1 MPLTSKPGMF
11 VSTGGDAALVQ
22 VTGLVDEHFTGFG
35 TMTPG
40 IKTLVLEVSGM
51 TRMTSFGVRQ
61 WIKGI
66 EALPKTITDLY
77 LLGCPTFFVDQLNM
91 VLNFGGPGKVLTA
104 VAPYTC
110 LSCGMESGEP
120 VDVLTERA
128 ALSKGG
134 VPEKDCSR
142 CGGKLEFDESPESY
156 FSFVSKYAPTSLHPA
171 AAQMLAQKGL
181 YTSIESS
188 GDKPPKIIKLVH
200 GPVTYFRIIGTV
212 GALFKARPFLVGA
225 EGEVVLDLADIE
237 RFDASGQREWR
248 RLLKSLA
255 SQVPSVTLVDVPDA
269 VLTNAA
275 DAFTIARNIVVDS
288 ILVPYVCRDCGRG
301 AAESHHLAAL
311 SWPPQFNDQVCSTCG
326 GTMQGTLAAALLPA
340 LQKASNSVPEA
351 SAKLIANRKE
361 VLSRAMTDAN
371 VAQAGDAASAN
382 LTADDMILGKYKIV
396 KRLSAGGMAEVFLA
410 KQVGIGGFEKPV
422 ALKRILRQLLE
433 SRHLAV
439 DMFLNEAKIAGRL
452 THPNIVQVLDVGEV
466 GGALYL
472 AMEYIHGKDLRDV
485 LKKIRA
491 NRLQLP
497 LGAACYVVREIA
509 QALHHAYWSTD
520 MQGKQLAVVHRDVS
534 PHNVMLGYDGTVK
547 LLDFGVAMSSVTE
560 HQKGMIAG
568 KWSYMSPEHTTNQ
581 QLDHR
586 SDLFSLGVIF
596 YLLCTGAMPFSGTE
610 PKEIFKKIRAGN
622 YKPVRELVPDVPVEI
637 ANLVASMLSPN
648 PDERPQTGHDIVAI
662 LSEVTRGYGYESS
675 GSTVT
680 NLLTIFADE
689 DAARTSGSMD
699 AISDASMTRKVAT
712 GSGATQA
719 QTEHRESGSKKAAIS
734 GGSASFSRPTSL
746 GLGLDMSVS
755 LARRSDEF
763 GSPRGETSSGPVT
776 QARSLEQAGF
786 QAPAPVVPPPPKPA
800 AGSRSSTFTIAVVAI
815 IAIIIA
821 ITLFVLVG
829 PQ

>member
-1 MPLTSKPGMF
+1 MRSC
-11 VSTGGDAALVQ
+11 ST
-22 VTGLVDEHFTGFG
+22 
-35 TMTPG
+35 
-40 IKTLVLEVSGM
+40 
-51 TRMTSFGVRQ
+51 
-61 WIKGI
+61 
-66 EALPKTITDLY
+66 
-77 LLGCPTFFVDQLNM
+77 
-91 VLNFGGPGKVLTA
+91 
-104 VAPYTC
+104 
-110 LSCGMESGEP
+110 
-120 VDVLTERA
+120 
-128 ALSKGG
+128 
-134 VPEKDCSR
+134 
-142 CGGKLEFDESPESY
+142 SPE
-156 FSFVSKYAPTSLHPA
+156 
-171 AAQMLAQKGL
+171 
-181 YTSIESS
+181 
-188 GDKPPKIIKLVH
+188 
-200 GPVTYFRIIGTV
+200 
-212 GALFKARPFLVGA
+212 
-225 EGEVVLDLADIE
+225 IE
-237 RFDASGQREWR
+237 RFDAAGQREWR

-269 VLTNAA
+269 VLANAA

-326 GTMQGTLAAALLPA
+326 GTMQGTLAADLLPA

-485 LKKIRA
+485 LKKVRA
-491 NRLQLP
+491 NRQQLP
-497 LGAACYVVREIA
+497 IGAACYVVREIA

-534 PHNVMLGYDGTVK
+534 PHNVMLGYDGSVK

-622 YKPVRELVPDVPVEI
+622 YKPVRELVPDVPEPI

-648 PDERPQTGHDIVAI
+648 PDQRPHTGHDIVAI
-662 LSEVTRGYGYESS
+662 LSEVTRAYGYESS
-675 GSTVT
+675 GSSIT

-689 DAARTSGSMD
+689 EAAR
-699 AISDASMTRKVAT
+699 
-712 GSGATQA
+712 
-719 QTEHRESGSKKAAIS
+719 IS
-734 GGSASFSRPTSL
+734 GIDGGDQRCVDDPQGRVRIGPHPGAGPEPRVRRHEGVDLAGLRVVQQADVHRPRDRHV
-746 GLGLDMSVS
+746 G
-755 LARRSDEF
+755 LARAPEQRVRVPAGRDLER
-763 GSPRGETSSGPVT
+763 SPRAGRPAGAGQLPGPD
-776 QARSLEQAGF
+776 ADEPRAAQAG
-786 QAPAPVVPPPPKPA
+786 PGAPVEHIHDHDRRDRRDHHRGHAVRARRA
-800 AGSRSSTFTIAVVAI
+800 AVTAPRATAWRYSV
-815 IAIIIA
+815 
-821 ITLFVLVG
+821 TLTS
-829 PQ
+829 